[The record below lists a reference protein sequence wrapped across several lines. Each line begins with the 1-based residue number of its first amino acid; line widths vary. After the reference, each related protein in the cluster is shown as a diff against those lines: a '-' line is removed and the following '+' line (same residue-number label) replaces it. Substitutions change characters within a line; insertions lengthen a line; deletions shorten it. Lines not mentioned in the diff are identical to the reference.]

1 MGMNPLSFLWRKAKL
16 RTILRKEKRTEMPK
30 CRNCGKDIKRYED
43 DICPHCGCA
52 NPVPKNYE
60 TMDVTK
66 TIKKMAAENSDL
78 YRSKSKRAYVL
89 LCLLLGFFGAHNFYV
104 GKAKLAIVDII
115 ITLVLVGGLGSLLT
129 FLTPLSFFGYLIG
142 FGVSFLLFAFNA
154 LLLNGRDSLK
164 DGSGEYLR

>member
-89 LCLLLGFFGAHNFYV
+89 LCLLLGFFGAHNF
-104 GKAKLAIVDII
+104 
-115 ITLVLVGGLGSLLT
+115 
-129 FLTPLSFFGYLIG
+129 
-142 FGVSFLLFAFNA
+142 
-154 LLLNGRDSLK
+154 
-164 DGSGEYLR
+164 